1 MEKKQKLLA
10 EIEAKQTEKDNQ
22 IKQEMLERRNKIVE
36 KALANKWLA
45 KDSTKTVNREEQ
57 MMQVHTN

>member
-1 MEKKQKLLA
+1 MA

-22 IKQEMLERRNKIVE
+22 IKQEMLKRRNKIVE

-57 MMQVHTN
+57 IMQVHTN